1 MNLGNLQTPIG
12 SQSPK
17 AAYTCI
23 AWQRFLPASST
34 TNKGTPMIREQP
46 PAVSLFAIGLMGL
59 GTLSVIYH
67 DFAFDWQPVPVFHPG
82 REVLAVLCGSF
93 MIAASVALLFRA
105 TAAIAIRA
113 LFPFLLAWQ
122 CLKIPAL
129 IAAPGMEAVWLGFG
143 EIAMLLAGG
152 WVLLARLS
160 GLEDSGTLFSR
171 HITGNRGITIARMTF
186 GLALL
191 PVGLSHI
198 FYVGITASLVPSWLP
213 FRVGLAY
220 LTGVGQMAC
229 GLGVLFSVFPRAAAL
244 VETGMLALFAF
255 LVWGPDKWIAFA
267 PKTAGI
273 PAGPRFPLTA
283 FFITWVIGASA
294 LLVATNTTSKWG
306 GQLNFFA
313 KPPGEC
319 G

>member
-1 MNLGNLQTPIG
+1 MNLRNPQTPIG
-12 SQSPK
+12 SQSRK
-17 AAYTCI
+17 ATHTGM

-34 TNKGTPMIREQP
+34 VKKGTQMIREQQ

-59 GTLSVIYH
+59 GTLSVIYRA
-67 DFAFDWQPVPVFHPG
+67 FAFDWQPVPVFHPG
-82 REVLAVLCGSF
+82 RDVLAVLCGSF
-93 MIAASVALLFRA
+93 MIAAGVALLLRS
-105 TAAIAIRA
+105 TAAIAARA

-129 IAAPGMEAVWLGFG
+129 IVAPRMEAVWLGFG
-143 EIAMLLAGG
+143 EIAMLLAAG

-160 GLEDSGTLFSR
+160 GLEGSGSFFFR
-171 HITGNRGITIARMTF
+171 HITGERGITIARIIF

-191 PVGLSHI
+191 PVGLSHV
-198 FYVGITASLVPSWLP
+198 FYVGITASMVPSWLP

-229 GLGVLFSVFPRAAAL
+229 GLGALFSVFPRAAAL
-244 VETGMLALFAF
+244 IETGMLALFAF

-267 PKTAGI
+267 PKMAGI

-294 LLVATNTTSKWG
+294 LLVATNTASK
-306 GQLNFFA
+306 
-313 KPPGEC
+313 
-319 G
+319 